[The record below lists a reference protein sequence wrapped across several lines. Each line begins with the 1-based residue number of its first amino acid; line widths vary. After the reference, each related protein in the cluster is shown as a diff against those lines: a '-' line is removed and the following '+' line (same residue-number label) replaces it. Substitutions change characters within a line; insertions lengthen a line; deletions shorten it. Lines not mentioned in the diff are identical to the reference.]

1 MMVTV
6 VMMMELDDDDDV
18 SKWKR
23 VAVLEFILMPFLN
36 SFSKKVLLCSPPL
49 SDEQIENLKI
59 KVEFSVFEQ
68 NLKRLFLNFLILLFS
83 VSIHFA
89 LY

>member
-23 VAVLEFILMPFLN
+23 VAVLEFILMPF
-36 SFSKKVLLCSPPL
+36 FKF
-49 SDEQIENLKI
+49 I
-59 KVEFSVFEQ
+59 F
-68 NLKRLFLNFLILLFS
+68 
-83 VSIHFA
+83 
-89 LY
+89 